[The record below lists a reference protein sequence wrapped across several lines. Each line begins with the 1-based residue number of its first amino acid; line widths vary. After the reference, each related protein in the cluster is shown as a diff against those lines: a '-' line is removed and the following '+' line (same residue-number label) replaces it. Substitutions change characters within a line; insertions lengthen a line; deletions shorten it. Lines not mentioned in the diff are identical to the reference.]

1 MGRAYAEEF
10 AEYLACWA
18 FVAVCVDRLAFR
30 MFSLKRPYGGFEASA
45 GGVAR
50 ADGIDL
56 YGKPA
61 GTNPDIPECTLTFDI
76 GTLGSYQSFRY
87 NGFKDWLAKDP
98 MRIEITAATGRWK
111 PYAWNMPACALFGGG
126 GQLADTMDGLTGD
139 FLRVN
144 GLKRNA

>member
-1 MGRAYAEEF
+1 M
-10 AEYLACWA
+10 ACWA
-18 FVAVCVDRLAFR
+18 FVAACVDKLAFR
-30 MFSLKRPYGGFEASA
+30 MFSSKKPYGGFQATA

-61 GTNPDIPECTLTFDI
+61 GTNPAIPECTLTFDI
-76 GTLGSYQSFRY
+76 GTFGTFQSYRY
-87 NGFKDWLAKDP
+87 AGFEDWLARDTV
-98 MRIEITAATGRWK
+98 RLELRAVTGRWK
-111 PYAWNMPACALFGGG
+111 TYSWNMPASALFGGG
-126 GQLADTMDGLTGD
+126 QLAEAMDGLTGD